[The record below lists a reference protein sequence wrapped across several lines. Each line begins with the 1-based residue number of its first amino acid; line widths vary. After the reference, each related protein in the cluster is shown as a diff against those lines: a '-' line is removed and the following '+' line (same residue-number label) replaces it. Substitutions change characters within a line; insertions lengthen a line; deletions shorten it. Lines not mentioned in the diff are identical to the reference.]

1 MTVAQKHLSKL
12 LCGTLLDTQD
22 SDIDDILKHISSLID
37 KVEGEISELEQLTD
51 DKRML
56 YGPYLGRSLL
66 ELGSTA
72 LIARLDPFRAM
83 IVREKQKRPDY
94 LIHVPHKSSIRW
106 QGDIL
111 SEPVG
116 DLWVDKNLQSPT
128 RAILGDY
135 FKEMFFIK
143 SAQTILDNTT
153 EELVGDWYNKLQRTD
168 PVGLMADIRTSYS
181 KLFSSLSKGVHHEM
195 IVPAGTVYDKDTVN
209 QLINE
214 TLYYVSTLALVAAP
228 ISFIYNKMN
237 LDDVYSYYKSV
248 QELEV
253 V

>member
-1 MTVAQKHLSKL
+1 
-12 LCGTLLDTQD
+12 
-22 SDIDDILKHISSLID
+22 
-37 KVEGEISELEQLTD
+37 
-51 DKRML
+51 
-56 YGPYLGRSLL
+56 
-66 ELGSTA
+66 
-72 LIARLDPFRAM
+72 
-83 IVREKQKRPDY
+83 
-94 LIHVPHKSSIRW
+94 
-106 QGDIL
+106 
-111 SEPVG
+111 
-116 DLWVDKNLQSPT
+116 
-128 RAILGDY
+128 
-135 FKEMFFIK
+135 
-143 SAQTILDNTT
+143 
-153 EELVGDWYNKLQRTD
+153 
-168 PVGLMADIRTSYS
+168 MADIRTSYS